1 MSCID
6 AYVRS
11 WRQSF
16 PKKSHGAL
24 IEREIFSKVDPAN
37 PSRPGALM
45 QEVKGFSR
53 AILED
58 HSSTVP
64 TVHEAEQEVIYVV
77 DGEGR
82 IEAEGAAEKLS
93 EGSAVLVPPKV
104 SHVIVNE
111 TRNPLE
117 LLIVREDAFP
127 EAAQR
132 VGKSILVRD
141 YHSLPTSVGG
151 HWCHIVRKL
160 FGDEDGLV
168 TLHNVLVVSI
178 DGMNIGEPHPH
189 GPGTDEIWYQLEG
202 TSLLFLG
209 KEIRRQRP
217 GEAFMV
223 PPDGET
229 IHSSINDTD
238 EPMRWF
244 YFAHYGR

>member
-1 MSCID
+1 L
-6 AYVRS
+6 
-11 WRQSF
+11 

-24 IEREIFSKVDPAN
+24 IEREIFSKIDPAN

-45 QEVKGFSR
+45 QYVKSFSR
-53 AILED
+53 AILEAD
-58 HSSTVP
+58 TSTLP
-64 TVHEAEQEVIYVV
+64 TVHEAEREVIYVV

-82 IEAEGAAEKLS
+82 IEAEGVVEKLS

-104 SHVIVNE
+104 PHVIMNE
-111 TRNPLE
+111 TRQPFE
-117 LLIVREDAFP
+117 LLTVTEDVPP
-127 EAAQR
+127 EAVAR
-132 VGKSILVRD
+132 VNERILVRN
-141 YHSLPTSVGG
+141 YHRLPANVGG

-160 FGDEDGLV
+160 FGSEDGLV

-223 PPDGET
+223 PPDGKT
-229 IHSSINDTD
+229 AHSSINDTD
-238 EPMRWF
+238 ETMRWF
-244 YFAHYGR
+244 YFAHYSR